1 MVVRECSGLKTMQR
15 SSPSSTPPTT
25 HQHRKKI
32 NASDGRRMIQGN
44 FATVAMRAGGG
55 DRALAE
61 TFASWPRDFDAGI
74 WCSFTDVPTRLSV
87 CSSTGFTQEGRW
99 GSRQGSY
106 PSPGPDSESA

>member
-25 HQHRKKI
+25 HQHRKMI

-55 DRALAE
+55 DRALAVFFAE
-61 TFASWPRDFDAGI
+61 TFGSWPRGFDAGI
-74 WCSFTDVPTRLSV
+74 WLGVFRLRPGLLV
-87 CSSTGFTQEGRW
+87 ALGR
-99 GSRQGSY
+99 
-106 PSPGPDSESA
+106 